1 MFSMASLAVIL
12 LSHFDRKEVFSIKLQ
27 LKVTLQA
34 RDYNAYYIVWFKN
47 NFNTLYIT
55 YIVPGY
61 LGNLNFSAC
70 PRKFSHFRSA
80 SRVRLQLWLLGG
92 TTVIIAIVKDRREE
106 RLGLNA
112 VYTCS
117 WYQTS
122 SITFRAQ

>member
-12 LSHFDRKEVFSIKLQ
+12 LSHFDRNEVFSIKLR

-70 PRKFSHFRSA
+70 PRNCHIFVPLR
-80 SRVRLQLWLLGG
+80 G
-92 TTVIIAIVKDRREE
+92 
-106 RLGLNA
+106 
-112 VYTCS
+112 
-117 WYQTS
+117 
-122 SITFRAQ
+122 